1 MLIEKET
8 IINALN
14 EKMLDDFEGYTIKD
28 YFKKLLLVL
37 WEEGE
42 GFSGKRPF
50 GNSGWEYDIYIPL
63 AKEGYIDAEFDEDM
77 CLENLDVKYANKL
90 VIEMIKYCFENN

>member
-1 MLIEKET
+1 MNEIEEET

-14 EKMLDDFEGYTIKD
+14 EKMLDAFEGCIIKD
-28 YFKKLLLVL
+28 YFKKLLLTI

-50 GNSGWEYDIYIPL
+50 GSSWEYDIYLPL
-63 AKEGYIDAEFDEDM
+63 ARAGYIDAKFDEDGY
-77 CLENLDVKYANKL
+77 LDKFDGKYAYKL
-90 VIEMIKYCFENN
+90 VTEMIKYCFEK